1 MKPLEG
7 LTVLDMT
14 HVLAGPYCTYQLGLL
29 GADVTKVESP
39 KGDMTRIWGGTDEQ
53 IDQKLGAGFVSQ
65 NAGKKSLVLDITNEQ
80 GAKVAQTISKNI
92 DIFVE
97 NYRPGV
103 LARYGLDYDSIKA
116 ENPNVIYLS
125 ITAFGSNGPH
135 GHRPGFDDVVQ
146 ATSGYMSIN
155 ERGDGP
161 IRTGGP
167 VLDYATGMHATS
179 AVLSAVMMRERTGEG
194 CRIDLAM
201 QDVAMLL
208 INRHVSYT
216 ATTGDMFPPA
226 GNRDDFLYGRFK
238 SKDGYIMLAGY
249 LPRHQKSIL
258 KGLGLTE
265 LSELSGGE
273 LRKRAKEIEEAAVA
287 VIATKTSEEW
297 DAIFSEQE
305 TVAGAV
311 RNLSEVLATKQPKA
325 REFLT
330 PVESG
335 IGEVQ
340 VTTAGYLINDEPFK
354 PNGPLPSLG
363 ADTHSVLSA
372 NGYSEQ
378 QIADLVEQGA
388 IGLG

>member
-1 MKPLEG
+1 
-7 LTVLDMT
+7 
-14 HVLAGPYCTYQLGLL
+14 
-29 GADVTKVESP
+29 
-39 KGDMTRIWGGTDEQ
+39 
-53 IDQKLGAGFVSQ
+53 
-65 NAGKKSLVLDITNEQ
+65 
-80 GAKVAQTISKNI
+80 
-92 DIFVE
+92 
-97 NYRPGV
+97 
-103 LARYGLDYDSIKA
+103 
-116 ENPNVIYLS
+116 
-125 ITAFGSNGPH
+125 
-135 GHRPGFDDVVQ
+135 
-146 ATSGYMSIN
+146 
-155 ERGDGP
+155 
-161 IRTGGP
+161 
-167 VLDYATGMHATS
+167 
-179 AVLSAVMMRERTGEG
+179 
-194 CRIDLAM
+194 M

-238 SKDGYIMLAGY
+238 TKDGYIMLAGY

-311 RNLSEVLATKQPKA
+311 RNLSEVLATQQPKA

-335 IGEVQ
+335 IGEIQ
-340 VTTAGYLINDEPFK
+340 VTTAGYLIDDEPFK

-388 IGLG
+388 IGIG

>member
-1 MKPLEG
+1 MKPLDG

-39 KGDMTRIWGGTDEQ
+39 KGDMTRIWGGSEAQ
-53 IDQKLGAGFVSQ
+53 INQKLGAGFVAQ
-65 NAGKKSLVLDITNEQ
+65 NAGKKSLVLDLTNNQ
-80 GAKVAQTISKNI
+80 GAEVARALSQQV

-103 LARYGLDYDSIKA
+103 LARYGLDYESVKA
-116 ENPNVIYLS
+116 ENPSVIYLS

-179 AVLSAVMMRERTGEG
+179 AVLGAVLMRERTGEG
-194 CRIDLAM
+194 CKIDLAM

-226 GNRDDFLYGRFK
+226 GNRDDFLHGRFK
-238 SKDGYIMLAGY
+238 TKDGYIMLAGY

-258 KGLGLTE
+258 QALGLTE
-265 LSELSGGE
+265 LAQLSGGE
-273 LRKRAKEIEEAAVA
+273 LRRRAAEIEQAAVA
-287 VIATKTSEEW
+287 AIATKTSEEW
-297 DAIFSEQE
+297 DAIFSEQQ

-311 RNLSEVLATKQPKA
+311 RDLSEVLATKQPEA
-325 REFLT
+325 RDFLT
-330 PVESG
+330 TVDSG
-335 IGEVQ
+335 IGEVH
-340 VTTAGYLINDEPFK
+340 VTTAGYLFDETPLE
-354 PNGPLPSLG
+354 PAGPLPSLG
-363 ADTHSVLSA
+363 ADTRSVLRSH
-372 NGYSEQ
+372 GYSDA
-378 QIADLVEQGA
+378 QIEDLLEQGA
-388 IGLG
+388 IGVG

>member
-238 SKDGYIMLAGY
+238 TKDGYIMLAGY
-249 LPRHQKSIL
+249 LPRHQQSIL

-311 RNLSEVLATKQPKA
+311 RNLSEVLATQQPKA
-325 REFLT
+325 RDFLT
-330 PVESG
+330 SVESG

-340 VTTAGYLINDEPFK
+340 VTTAGYLIDDEPFK

-388 IGLG
+388 IGIG